1 MSETA
6 PSLSEGKPERL
17 TSYQRFV
24 VFAAWLGLGFD
35 LMDSLLF
42 NFVAPICVP
51 QLLGI
56 TPGTLEAKNATGF
69 WTGVLTSV
77 MLLGWAIG
85 GVVFGKLSDRIGRT
99 RTVVLTML
107 LFSLGTAACALAPNM
122 ALLIVF
128 RFLTALGIGGEWG
141 AGATLVA
148 ETVPE
153 SRRVE
158 MGALLFT
165 SAPVGVFI
173 AIGASRL
180 FTSEITSIA
189 SNPSLSWRMVMACG
203 AVPAVVALL
212 VRRKLKEPEHFL
224 KPDDRPRGSILEL
237 FTPAL
242 RRRTLGGLTVTTTA
256 LLTFWIS
263 SAFLPTIATFTA
275 DELTPKPSPAEMP
288 GVRAG
293 LVTLVMMSFN
303 IGGLIGSLLA
313 APLALRAG
321 RRPLFLAV
329 FGWSAAGLV
338 LAFGPAWSPTMRLL
352 LVGVFS
358 ISAYGVFGA
367 FQFYLPELFPSRV
380 RGTGLGFCLNV
391 GRFLTVPGPF
401 LVGLVAKG
409 GVPVLDVMRW
419 LAVIP
424 ALGFVLLLLGLGVE
438 TRGQK
443 LAD

>member
-1 MSETA
+1 MNPPRPA
-6 PSLSEGKPERL
+6 PERL
-17 TSYQRFV
+17 TPYQRFV

-42 NFVAPICVP
+42 NFVAPIAVP
-51 QLLGI
+51 ALLGL
-56 TPGTLEAKNATGF
+56 TPGTAEAKTATGF
-69 WTGVLTSV
+69 WNGVLTSV

-99 RTVVLTML
+99 RTVIFTML
-107 LFSLGTAACALAPNM
+107 LFSCGTAACALAPSM
-122 ALLIVF
+122 GLLLLF

-180 FTSEITSIA
+180 FTSEISSIA
-189 SNPSLSWRMVMACG
+189 SNPNLSWRAVMACG
-203 AVPAVVALL
+203 AVPAVIALA
-212 VRRKLKEPEHFL
+212 VRSKLKEPEHFA
-224 KPDDRPRGSILEL
+224 KHPAEERGSILSL
-237 FTPAL
+237 FGPKL
-242 RRRTLGGLTVTTTA
+242 LRRTLGGLTVTTTA
-256 LLTFWIS
+256 LLTFWVS
-263 SAFLPTIATFTA
+263 SAFLPTIATFLA
-275 DELTPKPSPAEMP
+275 DEITPKPAPQDLPS
-288 GVRAG
+288 VRAG

-313 APLALRAG
+313 APVALRAG
-321 RRPLFLAV
+321 RRPLFLSV
-329 FGWSAAGLV
+329 FGWSALGLL
-338 LAFGPAWSPTMRLL
+338 LAFGPTWSPSVRLV

-367 FQFYLPELFPSRV
+367 FQFYLPELFPARV

-401 LVGLVAKG
+401 LVGLIAKR

-419 LAVIP
+419 LAVVP

-438 TRGQK
+438 TKDQP
-443 LAD
+443 LVD

>member
-1 MSETA
+1 MSEEA
-6 PSLSEGKPERL
+6 AKLPAGGPERL

-24 VFAAWLGLGFD
+24 VFAAWMGLGFD

-51 QLLGI
+51 ALLGI
-56 TPGTLEAKNATGF
+56 APDTAEAKTATGF
-69 WTGVLTSV
+69 WNGVLTSV

-85 GVVFGKLSDRIGRT
+85 GVAFGKLSDRIGRT

-107 LFSLGTAACALAPNM
+107 LFSLGTAACALAPSM
-122 ALLIVF
+122 GWLIVF

-173 AIGASRL
+173 AIGANKL
-180 FTSEITSIA
+180 FTSEITVIANDRSI
-189 SNPSLSWRMVMACG
+189 SWRAVMACG
-203 AVPAVVALL
+203 AVPALIALA
-212 VRRKLKEPEHFL
+212 VRRKLKEPE
-224 KPDDRPRGSILEL
+224 KWKASEDKPRGSILEL
-237 FTPAL
+237 FSPAL
-242 RRRTLGGLTVTTTA
+242 RRRTFGGLTVTTTA
-256 LLTFWIS
+256 LLTFWVS
-263 SAFLPTIATFTA
+263 SAFLPTIATFLA
-275 DELTPKPSPAEMP
+275 DEVTPKPADM
-288 GVRAG
+288 GALRASF
-293 LVTLVMMSFN
+293 VTRVMMAFN

-313 APLALRAG
+313 APVALRAG
-321 RRPLFLAV
+321 RRPMFLWV
-329 FGWSAAGLV
+329 FGWSAMGLV
-338 LAFGPAWSPTMRLL
+338 LAFGPAWSPGVRML

-367 FQFYLPELFPSRV
+367 FQFYLPELFPSHV

-401 LVGLVAKG
+401 LVGLVARR
-409 GVPVLDVMRW
+409 GVPVVDVMRY
-419 LAVIP
+419 LAIVP
-424 ALGFVLLLLGLGVE
+424 AVGFVLLLVGLGVE

-443 LAD
+443 LAE

>member
-1 MSETA
+1 MSEPASTRPA
-6 PSLSEGKPERL
+6 SKEPLS
-17 TSYQRFV
+17 SYQRFV

-42 NFVAPICVP
+42 NFIAPIAVP
-51 QLLGI
+51 MLLGI
-56 TPGTLEAKNATGF
+56 PEGTAEAKTATGF
-69 WTGVLTSV
+69 WTGLLTSV

-107 LFSLGTAACALAPNM
+107 LFSLGTLACALAPNM

-128 RFLTALGIGGEWG
+128 RFITALGIGGEWG

-173 AIGASRL
+173 AIGVTRL
-180 FTSEITSIA
+180 FTSEIASIA
-189 SNPSLSWRMVMACG
+189 GDHSISWRAVMAFG
-203 AVPAVVALL
+203 AVPALIAIA
-212 VRRKLKEPEHFL
+212 VRRKLKEPEKWL
-224 KPDDRPRGSILEL
+224 KSSDKPRGQIAEL
-237 FTPAL
+237 FSPAL
-242 RRRTLGGLTVTTTA
+242 RRRTFGGLTVTTTA
-256 LLTFWIS
+256 LLTFWVS
-263 SAFLPTIATFTA
+263 SAFLPAIASFLA
-275 DELTPKPSPAEMP
+275 EDVVPKPAGAELK
-288 GVRAG
+288 ALQAS
-293 LVTLVMMSFN
+293 LVTRVMLAFN
-303 IGGLIGSLLA
+303 IGGLIGSLIA

-321 RRPLFLAV
+321 RRPLFLWV
-329 FGWSAAGLV
+329 FGWSAVGLL
-338 LAFGPAWSPTMRLL
+338 LAFGPAWSTPVRLL
-352 LVGVFS
+352 LCGVFS
-358 ISAYGVFGA
+358 ISTYGVFGA
-367 FQFYLPELFPSRV
+367 FQFYLPELFPSHV

-401 LVGLVAKG
+401 IVGLVAKR
-409 GVPVLDVMRW
+409 GVPLLDVMRY
-419 LAVIP
+419 LAIVP
-424 ALGFVLLLLGLGVE
+424 ALGFLLLLFGLGVE

-443 LAD
+443 LAE

>member
-1 MSETA
+1 MSAPTA
-6 PSLSEGKPERL
+6 ARPRGKPEPL

-24 VFAAWLGLGFD
+24 VFAAWMGLGFD

-42 NFVAPICVP
+42 NFIAPIAVP
-51 QLLGI
+51 SLLGLA
-56 TPGTLEAKNATGF
+56 PGSAEARSATGF

-128 RFLTALGIGGEWG
+128 RFITALGIGGEWG

-180 FTSEITSIA
+180 FTSEITTIA
-189 SNPSLSWRMVMACG
+189 QNPDLSWRMVMACG
-203 AVPAVVALL
+203 AVPALIALA
-212 VRRKLKEPEHFL
+212 VRRKLKEPERFL
-224 KPDDRPRGSILEL
+224 RPDARPRGSIAEL
-237 FTPAL
+237 FSPAL
-242 RRRTLGGLTVTTTA
+242 LRRTLGGLVVTTTA
-256 LLTFWIS
+256 LLTFWVS
-263 SAFLPTIATFTA
+263 SAFLPTIATFLA
-275 DELTPKPSPAEMP
+275 DEVTPKPAPAEM
-288 GVRAG
+288 GALRASF
-293 LVTLVMMSFN
+293 VTRVMMAFN
-303 IGGLIGSLLA
+303 VGGLIGSLLA

-338 LAFGPAWSPTMRLL
+338 LAFGPAWSGPVRLL

-367 FQFYLPELFPSRV
+367 FQFYLPELFPSHV

-409 GVPVLDVMRW
+409 GVPVLDVMRY
-419 LAVIP
+419 LAIVP
-424 ALGFVLLLLGLGVE
+424 AVGFVLLLLGLGVE
-438 TRGQK
+438 TRGQE
-443 LAD
+443 LSE